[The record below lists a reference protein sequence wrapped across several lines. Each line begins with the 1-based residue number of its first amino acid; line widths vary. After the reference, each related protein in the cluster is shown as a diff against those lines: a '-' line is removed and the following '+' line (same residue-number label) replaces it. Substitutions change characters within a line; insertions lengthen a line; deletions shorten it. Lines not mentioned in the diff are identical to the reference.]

1 MANPFPKMDDTQAA
15 RTRKRGESDSMMRR
29 ISVIVITGWIAAS
42 NAAAEPTD
50 ARFDTDLRRRVKAVN
65 ERVVDWRR
73 GIHERPELSNREFLT
88 SALVARE
95 LRGMGIEVREKI
107 AHTGVVGV
115 LRGGRSGPV
124 VALRADMDALPVT
137 EELDLPFAS
146 KVRSEY
152 AGREIGVMHA
162 CGHDAHTAILLGA
175 AQILSD
181 LREELP
187 GTVLFLFQP
196 AEERPPPGE
205 AGGAKLMIAEG
216 ALDDPKPEAIFAL
229 HAVPQHS
236 VGTIAFRSGGAMAS
250 SDRMRILV
258 RGQQTHAAYPWRGID
273 PITAA
278 SRIVLALQAIP
289 GRRLDVR
296 IPAVVSIGSIHG
308 GIRHNIIPGEV
319 ELHGTIRSL
328 DPDMRFELHELV
340 RETAQKTA
348 AAQGATA
355 EVEIDVAEGYPV
367 TWNDPELTR
376 RMLPSL
382 EKSAPLVIEAP
393 PRTGSEDFSFYQ
405 EKVPGLYV
413 WLGIRP
419 VDVKPEDAAPNHSP
433 RFFVDEAA
441 LPIGVLAMTRLA
453 LDYLRG
459 E

>member
-1 MANPFPKMDDTQAA
+1 
-15 RTRKRGESDSMMRR
+15 MMRR

-50 ARFDTDLRRRVKAVN
+50 ARFDTDLRRRVKTVN

-152 AGREIGVMHA
+152 AGREVGVMHA

-196 AEERPPPGE
+196 AEERPPL
-205 AGGAKLMIAEG
+205 AKQ
-216 ALDDPKPEAIFAL
+216 
-229 HAVPQHS
+229 AVPS
-236 VGTIAFRSGGAMAS
+236 
-250 SDRMRILV
+250 
-258 RGQQTHAAYPWRGID
+258 
-273 PITAA
+273 
-278 SRIVLALQAIP
+278 
-289 GRRLDVR
+289 
-296 IPAVVSIGSIHG
+296 
-308 GIRHNIIPGEV
+308 
-319 ELHGTIRSL
+319 
-328 DPDMRFELHELV
+328 
-340 RETAQKTA
+340 
-348 AAQGATA
+348 
-355 EVEIDVAEGYPV
+355 
-367 TWNDPELTR
+367 
-376 RMLPSL
+376 
-382 EKSAPLVIEAP
+382 
-393 PRTGSEDFSFYQ
+393 
-405 EKVPGLYV
+405 
-413 WLGIRP
+413 
-419 VDVKPEDAAPNHSP
+419 
-433 RFFVDEAA
+433 
-441 LPIGVLAMTRLA
+441 
-453 LDYLRG
+453 
-459 E
+459 